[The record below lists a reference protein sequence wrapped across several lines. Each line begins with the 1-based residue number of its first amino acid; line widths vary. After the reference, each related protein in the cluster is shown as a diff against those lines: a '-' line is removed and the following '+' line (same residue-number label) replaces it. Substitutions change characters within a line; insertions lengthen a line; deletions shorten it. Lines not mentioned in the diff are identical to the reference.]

1 MRGFLLSFYMDFV
14 AVGRAVRYNY
24 LGEKMR
30 SKSRLERSLFVLEL
44 KHIKK
49 SYDGMP
55 VLRDISIQVGTGRS
69 FRSWDRPAAAR
80 RRCST

>member
-55 VLRDISIQVGTGRS
+55 GSE
-69 FRSWDRPAAAR
+69 
-80 RRCST
+80 